1 MSSIKKSELPQNIT
15 GHKNWPWAE
24 ETPSLPPTMPDGSP
38 WPKVSI
44 VTPSYNQAQ
53 YLEETIRSVLLQNYP
68 NLEYII
74 IDGGSSDG
82 SVEIIKKYE
91 PWLSYWQSER
101 DRGQSQA
108 INKGFSQATGE
119 LAGWLNSD
127 DIFFPG
133 AINKV
138 VTYWTANNKPDA
150 LITGTKLKGDANLKT
165 ISRLEQ
171 FPLTIRHLINK
182 NIIEQPSTFYPVSLL
197 RKVGGIDE
205 RYRMSMDYDL
215 WLRMAKQGADLI
227 FLNEDLAITRIH
239 SSAKTTRFQRRS
251 LTEVM
256 LSVWRNFHVVSK
268 PWLKKFITVWIV
280 PEGVKSKFWKSILFI
295 IRDGLLKLAIAI
307 LEVMKLLEANLKF
320 DDF

>member
-1 MSSIKKSELPQNIT
+1 
-15 GHKNWPWAE
+15 
-24 ETPSLPPTMPDGSP
+24 
-38 WPKVSI
+38 
-44 VTPSYNQAQ
+44 
-53 YLEETIRSVLLQNYP
+53 VLLQGYP

-74 IDGGSSDG
+74 IDGGSTDG

-91 PWLSYWQSER
+91 PWLTYWVSEK
-101 DRGQSQA
+101 DNGQSSA
-108 INKGFSQATGE
+108 INKGFSLATGE

-138 VTYWTANNKPDA
+138 VTYWLSNEKPNA
-150 LITGTKLKGDANLKT
+150 LITGTKLKGDSSLNT

-171 FPLTIRHLINK
+171 YPHTIEHLINK

-197 RKVGGIDE
+197 REVGGIDE
-205 RYRMSMDYDL
+205 RYQMSMDYDL

-239 SSAKTTRFQRRS
+239 TLAKTTRFQRRS

-256 LSVWRNFHVVSK
+256 LTVWRNFHVVSEY
-268 PWLKKFITVWIV
+268 WLKKFLTVWIV
-280 PEGVKSKFWKSILFI
+280 PEGLQSEFWKRFLYL
-295 IRDGLLKLAIAI
+295 IRDCILKLALFIFKI
-307 LEVMKLLEANLKF
+307 GNLLEHNTKIK
-320 DDF
+320 